1 MTEIICAGFGGQ
13 GVLTAGMLL
22 ITAGMEQ
29 GKQVLFYPSYGSE
42 MRGGTANCVVKIS
55 GKMIASP
62 SCKHPDILVA
72 MSGPAVDKFEKRL
85 KPGGLLLANTSIVP
99 KERKYRGDIR
109 VVRVDATDI
118 AQKID
123 NLRGANIVMLGAL
136 AANEPGLFG
145 GIEALEKSIDAFF
158 ERKGKKN
165 KGNRLCFLA
174 GAEVEASSG
183 A

>member
-62 SCKHPDILVA
+62 SCKHPKQRD
-72 MSGPAVDKFEKRL
+72 
-85 KPGGLLLANTSIVP
+85 
-99 KERKYRGDIR
+99 RKS
-109 VVRVDATDI
+109 VV
-118 AQKID
+118 
-123 NLRGANIVMLGAL
+123 
-136 AANEPGLFG
+136 
-145 GIEALEKSIDAFF
+145 
-158 ERKGKKN
+158 
-165 KGNRLCFLA
+165 
-174 GAEVEASSG
+174 
-183 A
+183 